1 MTHHSS
7 LVLMQLKESSDELNP
22 TVLTTGVS
30 PARAEGKRGASDSLA
45 LAIATCGVGYLP
57 LAPGTWGSG
66 VGVALYLLF
75 NSLSTRLIAGALA
88 RGWSPEALEHTRTS
102 ALLLLI
108 FVLSLAGVWAASRA
122 ESLLGRKDPGAVV
135 VDEVA
140 GQLTAFLFVPRSAGA
155 WVIISGFLAFRAF
168 DIWKPYPGRRLE
180 ALRSGLGIMAD
191 DLLAGAYAATLVSL
205 LITIQLWI

>member
-1 MTHHSS
+1 MP
-7 LVLMQLKESSDELNP
+7 LIKESSDELNP

-30 PARAEGKRGASDSLA
+30 LARTAGKRGASDWLA
-45 LAIATCGVGYLP
+45 LAVATCGVGYLP

-75 NSLSTRLIAGALA
+75 NSLSTRLIADALA

-122 ESLLGRKDPGAVV
+122 ESLIGRKDPGAVV
-135 VDEVA
+135 IDEVA
-140 GQLTAFLFVPRSAGA
+140 GQLTAFLFVPKGAGA

-168 DIWKPYPGRRLE
+168 DIWKPYPVRRLE